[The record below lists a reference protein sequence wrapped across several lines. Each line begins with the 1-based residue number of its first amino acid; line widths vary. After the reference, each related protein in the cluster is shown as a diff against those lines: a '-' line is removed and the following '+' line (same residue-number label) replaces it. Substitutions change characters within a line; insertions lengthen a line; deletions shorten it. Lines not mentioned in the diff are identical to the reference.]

1 MRRAEKVESVAGLQ
15 ADLGRAT
22 VAVLAEYRG
31 LTAGQMDR
39 LRRAVR
45 EAEGRCRIAKN
56 TLARRALSAS
66 RYEPL
71 GPMLRGPVALMLGFK
86 DPVAIAKLASKFADE
101 LPKLEI
107 KAAVLDGQVLPAA
120 EVKALA
126 TLPSREVVIARL
138 LGLLQAP
145 AGQLLRTL
153 NEPAARLARLVD
165 AVGRTLGGCG
175 QRNARCGLRQG
186 NTTGRS
192 GIRWK

>member
-165 AVGRTLGGCG
+165 AVGRTREGAANGSPV
-175 QRNARCGLRQG
+175 AD
-186 NTTGRS
+186 
-192 GIRWK
+192 